1 MKSIFITQDIWEIIQ
16 DGYEQPKD
24 ANEEASWDDTKK
36 CQYKQNKR
44 RDHYALSIIYRG
56 LHETI
61 LPTIMTAT
69 TAKEAWSTLE
79 TKYRGSEKV
88 ILFKLQSLWGQFDS
102 MQMTD
107 NESIQ
112 SYTDRVS
119 NIVNQIRSNG
129 DTIENVK
136 IIRKILRTLT
146 KKFDHIVAAIEE
158 SNKDLSSLTMTELMG
173 SLLAHE
179 ERMRKFEE
187 QPIEQT
193 FQAKLKFSNNGKN
206 INGHGNNFQPKKG
219 NFNNRGRG
227 RGNHK
232 NQGSRDNNS
241 YCILCKKNN
250 HNTRDCRYKCKRC
263 TRHSHFE
270 KNCYFQQKE
279 EANFTENNDQLFYT
293 CLNAQEEQTDTWYI
307 DSGCSNHMTGNK
319 NSFANLD
326 ENIKSQITLG
336 DGSNQ
341 VVAGKG
347 TIVVKTKNGSSKFIP
362 DVFYVPGLAQNLLS
376 VGQLV

>member
-24 ANEEASWDDTKK
+24 ANEEASWDDIKK

-56 LHETI
+56 VDETI

-119 NIVNQIRSNG
+119 NIVNQIRSNE
-129 DTIENVK
+129 DTIEDVK

-179 ERMRKFEE
+179 ERMRKFEK
-187 QPIEQT
+187 QPIEQA

-270 KNCYFQQKE
+270 KDCYFRQKE
-279 EANFTENNDQLFYT
+279 
-293 CLNAQEEQTDTWYI
+293 
-307 DSGCSNHMTGNK
+307 
-319 NSFANLD
+319 
-326 ENIKSQITLG
+326 
-336 DGSNQ
+336 
-341 VVAGKG
+341 
-347 TIVVKTKNGSSKFIP
+347 
-362 DVFYVPGLAQNLLS
+362 
-376 VGQLV
+376 

>member
-1 MKSIFITQDIWEIIQ
+1 MKSNFITQDIWEIIQ

-44 RDHYALSIIYRG
+44 RDHYALSIIYLG
-56 LHETI
+56 VDETI

-119 NIVNQIRSNG
+119 NIVNQIRSNA
-129 DTIENVK
+129 DTIEDVK

-146 KKFDHIVAAIEE
+146 KKFDHIVAAIDE

-187 QPIEQT
+187 QPIEQA
-193 FQAKLKFSNNGKN
+193 FQAKLKFSNNGEN
-206 INGHGNNFQPKKG
+206 INGHGKNFQPKRTILTTVVGGEEIIKIKG
-219 NFNNRGRG
+219 AEITTLIAHYARKTIITQEIVGTNAKDV
-227 RGNHK
+227 H
-232 NQGSRDNNS
+232 DTL
-241 YCILCKKNN
+241 ILKKIVI
-250 HNTRDCRYKCKRC
+250 
-263 TRHSHFE
+263 S
-270 KNCYFQQKE
+270 
-279 EANFTENNDQLFYT
+279 
-293 CLNAQEEQTDTWYI
+293 EEQTDTWYI
-307 DSGCSNHMTGNK
+307 DSGCSSHITGNK

-362 DVFYVPGLAQNLLS
+362 DVFYVPGS
-376 VGQLV
+376 HKIC